1 MLRRMLLT
9 YKQNRFEVVG
19 SLVVTVAVF
28 AGVLY
33 EIAQLNGVAF
43 PAGCSPNIGFGPIA
57 VVPGSDLSASSD
69 FACQNALNEF
79 NAIRYGTLQNL
90 VHLFLFLGPYIVA
103 IMLGAPLVA
112 REVEQGTAPLSW
124 SLIGSRHR
132 WLVARAAAMLALLV
146 PLLVAFG
153 LAGDMLEGA
162 SNPGVDPWATFDAYM
177 LRGLPVVS
185 WALVAF
191 ALAAMLGTLLGR
203 TMPAIFLS
211 VVGTLFLTVVG
222 FWAIQQYLLR
232 PFDRPLMTWDQ
243 LVENMGANWQP
254 DALVIDWQTYLDGK
268 PWDGDVNQWYMTHEP
283 PVYPDPGI
291 AAPTDPGTA
300 AGYVPPIWGPQQLPI
315 GFSGDQYWPVV
326 LGQSAVVVT
335 GAAVLIGLAFY
346 RVDRRRP
353 Y

>member
-1 MLRRMLLT
+1 
-9 YKQNRFEVVG
+9 
-19 SLVVTVAVF
+19 
-28 AGVLY
+28 
-33 EIAQLNGVAF
+33 
-43 PAGCSPNIGFGPIA
+43 
-57 VVPGSDLSASSD
+57 
-69 FACQNALNEF
+69 
-79 NAIRYGTLQNL
+79 
-90 VHLFLFLGPYIVA
+90 
-103 IMLGAPLVA
+103 
-112 REVEQGTAPLSW
+112 
-124 SLIGSRHR
+124 
-132 WLVARAAAMLALLV
+132 MLALLV

-162 SNPGVDPWATFDAYM
+162 SNPGVDPWATFDAYT

-203 TMPAIFLS
+203 TMPALFLS

-254 DALVIDWQTYLDGK
+254 DALVIEYQTYLDGQ
-268 PWDGDVNQWYMTHEP
+268 PWDGDINQWYMTHEP
-283 PVYPDPGI
+283 P
-291 AAPTDPGTA
+291 AFTDPTQIPA
-300 AGYVPPIWGPQQLPI
+300 EAVFWGPQQLPV

-326 LGQSAVVVT
+326 LGQSAVVVA
-335 GAAVLIGLAFY
+335 GAAVLVGLAFY